1 MILKPFV
8 VYSLLQIF
16 TTHGLIIT
24 IDLKSAKK
32 VCINICVL
40 NGNGTKRPLCQEC
53 NSRPAAYNYRR
64 GDKVYY
70 RKKCDACIR
79 RSSSSTISTPAWQ
92 RSGYH
97 KQTHCEMCG
106 FTAQHPH
113 QLDVHYL
120 DGNMTNNNQSNLK
133 TVCANC
139 NRLIHVKKQGW
150 RQGDLTADQ

>member
-1 MILKPFV
+1 M
-8 VYSLLQIF
+8 
-16 TTHGLIIT
+16 
-24 IDLKSAKK
+24 
-32 VCINICVL
+32 CVL

-120 DGNMTNNNQSNLK
+120 DGNMTNNIQSNLK